1 MTGADL
7 KRIRQNGGVSQAE
20 IARRSGVS
28 RQRICLLEQ
37 GRGEAMLNSFCRIL
51 SAYGYTITGPKND
64 VPAIYP
70 APKIT
75 KKMLS
80 NWEQIDKTV
89 RKYITGGIE
98 N

>member
-7 KRIRQNGGVSQAE
+7 KRIRTNGGVSQAE

-51 SAYGYTITGPKND
+51 TAYGYTITGPRND

-70 APKIT
+70 APKVT

-80 NWEQIDKTV
+80 DWERTDEMV
-89 RKYITGGIE
+89 RRILKGAAR
-98 N
+98 

>member
-7 KRIRQNGGVSQAE
+7 KRIRTNGGVSQAE

-51 SAYGYTITGPKND
+51 TAYGYKITPPANSM
-64 VPAIYP
+64 PAIYP

-75 KKMLS
+75 KKMLQD
-80 NWEQIDKTV
+80 WERTDNLV
-89 RKYITGGIE
+89 RRILNGAIHG
-98 N
+98 

>member
-7 KRIRQNGGVSQAE
+7 KRIRTNGGVSQAE

-28 RQRICLLEQ
+28 RQRICLIEQ

-51 SAYGYTITGPKND
+51 TAYGYKITPPANNM
-64 VPAIYP
+64 PAIYP
-70 APKIT
+70 AAKIT

-80 NWEQIDKTV
+80 DWEQIDKTV
-89 RKYITGGIE
+89 RKYIAGEIE

>member
-7 KRIRQNGGVSQAE
+7 KRIRTNGGVSQAE

-51 SAYGYTITGPKND
+51 TAYGYTITGPQND

-70 APKIT
+70 APKVT
-75 KKMLS
+75 KKMLQD
-80 NWEQIDKTV
+80 WERTDEMV
-89 RKYITGGIE
+89 RRILNGAIHG
-98 N
+98 